1 MAKRTPEQQA
11 AIDEAIA
18 LVKQRRAQGSA
29 TQQLTPRQVE
39 AIQETMARLRANKSR
54 AFASPVIDERFY
66 RAGEQAEDLS
76 VRPDMADIDPM
87 AMSEGGINI
96 GTPLG
101 REMAGRLAA
110 RGQSLGLSEPLG
122 ALKRSVMT
130 GTSFGEQLAKDKE
143 LMKQYEEAIGP
154 TAAIATEVAG
164 GVSTPFSLL
173 KTPQAIQ
180 KLGVGK
186 QAAIKSGA
194 AGAVYGAA
202 TGEGGIAERGQRAIE
217 VAIPSAL
224 FGVTSEKIVAPV
236 MTKTLAALTGQNA
249 KAPTIEGLKKQRD
262 LAYKQA
268 DEVESLFGVNDY
280 NRFIQNASKRIEDM
294 GFDPDVD
301 KQVTAAIK
309 QLTKKQGTVM
319 TLKEMD
325 KVRQGLWT
333 RYNNGSPGEKRIIRE
348 VIDEL
353 DNTIETQL
361 SASQNE
367 TLSAARV
374 SHKQYKK
381 AELIEEAFENAQ
393 RQAAATG
400 SGGNVENLYRQAVN
414 RIMKSKD
421 ARYFSQEELDVM
433 DQFIKGDFTQNI
445 ARLFGKLS
453 PSGNGLMMALNL
465 GAVATDP
472 TFVLATIAGASSKAF
487 ADQRVKNE
495 ARKIIEMMGMDTK
508 TVDRMLGVS
517 GASATIS
524 GQATEQEN
532 SNDR

>member
-1 MAKRTPEQQA
+1 MNAQQQA
-11 AIDEAIA
+11 AI
-18 LVKQRRAQGSA
+18 QRAMQKIDLTGSA
-29 TQQLTPRQVE
+29 PQVASVSDRQMQ
-39 AIQETMARLRANKSR
+39 AINKALGR
-54 AFASPVIDERFY
+54 TGGDRVFASPVIDERFY
-66 RAGEQAEDLS
+66 RAGEQVEDLS
-76 VRPDMADIDPM
+76 VRPDMADVDPM

-101 REMAGRLAA
+101 REMAERLAA
-110 RGQSLGLSEPLG
+110 RGYSLGLSEPLG

-130 GTSFGEQLAKDKE
+130 GTSFGKQLTKDKE

-164 GVSTPFSLL
+164 GVATPFSLL

-202 TGEGGIAERGQRAIE
+202 TGEGGVAERGQRALE

-224 FGVTSEKIVAPV
+224 FGVASEKIIAPV
-236 MTKTLAALTGQNA
+236 ATKTLAAITRQNA
-249 KAPTIEGLKKQRD
+249 KAPTLETLKRQRD

-268 DEVESLFGVNDY
+268 DEVENLFGAAEYD
-280 NRFIQNASKRIEDM
+280 RFIQNASKRIENM

-301 KQVTAAIK
+301 KQVQAAIK
-309 QLTKKQGTVM
+309 LATKKRGQVM

-325 KVRQGLWT
+325 KLRQGLWS
-333 RYNNGSPGEKRIIRE
+333 RYNSGAPNEKPIIRDI
-348 VIDEL
+348 IDEM
-353 DNTIETQL
+353 DNMIESQL
-361 SASQNE
+361 GASQNAAL
-367 TLSAARV
+367 TAARV

-381 AELIEEAFENAQ
+381 AELLDEAFENAQ

-400 SGGNVENLYRQAVN
+400 SGGNVENLYRQAVT
-414 RIMKSKD
+414 RIMKGKD
-421 ARYFSQEELDVM
+421 ARYFSPEELEVM
-433 DQFIKGDFTQNI
+433 DKFVRGDFTQNI

-472 TFVLATIAGASSKAF
+472 AFVLATIAGASSKAF